1 MWGWIKTALAFLV
14 IGVIVYTG
22 AGEWFKASLDYRV
35 LFWVL
40 AGAEVMI
47 SVIKMGGK

>member
-14 IGVIVYTG
+14 VGTIVYTG
-22 AGEWFKASLDYRV
+22 AGEWFKANLDYRV

-40 AGAEVMI
+40 AGMI
-47 SVIKMGGK
+47 GITVAISIKGR